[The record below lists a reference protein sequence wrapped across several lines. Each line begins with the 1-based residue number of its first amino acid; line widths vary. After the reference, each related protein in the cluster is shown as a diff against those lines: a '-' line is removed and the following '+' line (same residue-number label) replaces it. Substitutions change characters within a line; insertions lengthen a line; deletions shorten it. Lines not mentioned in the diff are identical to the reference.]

1 MIGKVVKISDY
12 KLTYGKEAMNANIYG
27 AFKSVK
33 NGNKYVIYSYV
44 DNVKKGNKVYYGSLF
59 VRNNEL
65 VVMLSKDTNEDI
77 IKKFLENVI
86 NDGNMDEYEI
96 ISLKDINGIQ
106 IIDDASVSFDVDI
119 NTLYDKTIPKVEVVK
134 KEEVKTEKR
143 FSISYIFFALFIIVL
158 VLFFFVNPEVLVGEE
173 IKYNCSKNYSHDDLN
188 ANVSE
193 EVELIFTSKG
203 KITSINVTTDYV
215 FNDSDEYGDFRDK
228 GYYYQY
234 MEEGDTYKLDDDSYT
249 YRVFSKIDTV
259 NDYFMPTDKDEL
271 ISYYNNNNYICKE
284 EVVK

>member
-12 KLTYGKEAMNANIYG
+12 NLTYGKEAMYVNIYG
-27 AFKSVK
+27 AFKYVK

-44 DNVKKGNKVYYGSLF
+44 DNIKRGNKLHYGSLF

-65 VVMLSKDTNEDI
+65 VVMLSKDTKDDVVKGFI
-77 IKKFLENVI
+77 DCVI
-86 NDGNMDEYEI
+86 NNKNMSEYEI

-119 NTLYDKTIPKVEVVK
+119 STLYDKTIPKVEVVK
-134 KEEVKTEKR
+134 KDDVKKEKS

-158 VLFFFVNPEVLVGEE
+158 VLFFFVNPEVLVGEN
-173 IKYNCSKNYSHDDLN
+173 IKYNCSKSYIHDSLN

-193 EVELIFTSKG
+193 EVELVFTSKG
-203 KITSINVTTDYV
+203 KITSIDVTTDYV
-215 FNDSDEYGDFRDK
+215 FGNSDEYNDFRNK

-249 YRVFSKIDTV
+249 YRVFSKIDTS

-271 ISYYNNNNYICKE
+271 ISYYEDNDYVCKE
-284 EVVK
+284 EVIE